1 MGTAVLL
8 CFDKPANSWEK
19 MFQKYKSIISILLL
33 ALVYFVCASLSVRLA
48 FENTNASPIWPP
60 SGLAFAAV
68 IIMGRRA
75 LWGIFIGALAINL
88 QTFSGNHAFSAN
100 IALCTLIIGIGNTLE
115 AYLGERFLRSFS
127 GNERNPLSTYQ
138 TYFIML
144 MVTFVS
150 CLAGAVIG
158 AGSLM
163 LNGLIPADLFKAV
176 FITWWIGDYVGVL
189 IIAPLLLSFANR
201 LKYQDSKEKTLEFA
215 ITLIIMIG
223 LNSVIFGKVSEGTI
237 LSELSFIILPFF
249 LWIVYRF
256 SVLYISITVVFV
268 SFIAVFGTVGGNGP
282 FVREELNESLLLL
295 QVFMGIISVTFVA
308 LSITLNSKNE
318 VVQKGSDENLP
329 MRTLWFIGLS
339 FIISLTIS
347 LFIIQEQERK
357 NNALVQAQLA
367 QKHDELT
374 KSINDQ
380 MEYILEALDRMAGRR
395 SFDGLQGM
403 DEWQNDA
410 KNYYE
415 DFGIFKALEWVDSSN
430 RVRWVYPLKGNEN
443 ASGVNLSF
451 EPKRKKVLEL
461 ARSKNKAAISEPI
474 DLLQGGR
481 GILMVVPVRNEDKF
495 LGYILG
501 VSKLNEMFKHF
512 LGPSENDYFIQIHCG
527 DVTAFKSKNFYDNFF
542 KASKENTFKN
552 FKWNLTLVPRPAFLQ
567 KLGKESNTFSIIIG
581 FLISVLIS
589 LVVYLIIYARYRAQ
603 SLFRLNENLLAKNE
617 ELKKEKEISQQAAVA
632 KSDFLANMS
641 HEIRTPMNGVLGA
654 LQLAMD
660 SRDSEIRNYLK
671 VIDISAKNLMDIIND
686 ILDYS
691 KIEAGKLTLEVI
703 SFDLKKLIHESLI
716 IVEGK
721 AKSQKV
727 KLSTEFNFETDK
739 NFKGD
744 PVRVRQILL
753 NLLSNAV
760 KFTTEGTVSVK
771 TYMNE
776 AAQVCIEVTDSGIG
790 IPIEKQEHIF
800 DQFSQADTS
809 TTREYGGTGLGLA
822 ITNQLVKLMDG
833 KIEVESKIGEGT
845 TFKVTLPLEQTD
857 IILVESAVDLE
868 RRYGK
873 RVLLCED
880 NKTNQLVIKEILI
893 RLGIEVEIVENG
905 KDALELIDT
914 AGNDFDLIFMDLH
927 MPMMDGFQSTSEI
940 LKLVPE
946 STIIALTANVAEEDR
961 KMCFEYGMKGY
972 LTKPIQKSLLVS
984 ELDKWFG
991 KAS

>member
-461 ARSKNKAAISEPI
+461 ARSKNKAAIS
-474 DLLQGGR
+474 
-481 GILMVVPVRNEDKF
+481 
-495 LGYILG
+495 
-501 VSKLNEMFKHF
+501 S
-512 LGPSENDYFIQIHCG
+512 
-527 DVTAFKSKNFYDNFF
+527 
-542 KASKENTFKN
+542 
-552 FKWNLTLVPRPAFLQ
+552 
-567 KLGKESNTFSIIIG
+567 
-581 FLISVLIS
+581 
-589 LVVYLIIYARYRAQ
+589 
-603 SLFRLNENLLAKNE
+603 
-617 ELKKEKEISQQAAVA
+617 
-632 KSDFLANMS
+632 
-641 HEIRTPMNGVLGA
+641 
-654 LQLAMD
+654 
-660 SRDSEIRNYLK
+660 
-671 VIDISAKNLMDIIND
+671 
-686 ILDYS
+686 
-691 KIEAGKLTLEVI
+691 
-703 SFDLKKLIHESLI
+703 
-716 IVEGK
+716 
-721 AKSQKV
+721 
-727 KLSTEFNFETDK
+727 
-739 NFKGD
+739 
-744 PVRVRQILL
+744 
-753 NLLSNAV
+753 
-760 KFTTEGTVSVK
+760 
-771 TYMNE
+771 
-776 AAQVCIEVTDSGIG
+776 
-790 IPIEKQEHIF
+790 
-800 DQFSQADTS
+800 
-809 TTREYGGTGLGLA
+809 
-822 ITNQLVKLMDG
+822 
-833 KIEVESKIGEGT
+833 
-845 TFKVTLPLEQTD
+845 
-857 IILVESAVDLE
+857 
-868 RRYGK
+868 
-873 RVLLCED
+873 
-880 NKTNQLVIKEILI
+880 
-893 RLGIEVEIVENG
+893 
-905 KDALELIDT
+905 
-914 AGNDFDLIFMDLH
+914 
-927 MPMMDGFQSTSEI
+927 
-940 LKLVPE
+940 
-946 STIIALTANVAEEDR
+946 
-961 KMCFEYGMKGY
+961 
-972 LTKPIQKSLLVS
+972 
-984 ELDKWFG
+984 
-991 KAS
+991 